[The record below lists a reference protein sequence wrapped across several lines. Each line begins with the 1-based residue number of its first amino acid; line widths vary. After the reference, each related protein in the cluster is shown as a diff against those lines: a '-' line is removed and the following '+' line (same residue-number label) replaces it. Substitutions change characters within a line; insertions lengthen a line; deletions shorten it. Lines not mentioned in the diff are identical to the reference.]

1 MILTGIC
8 MDLTKMFNFN
18 DLVKVLEQ
26 DANLRYYYRDN
37 IKDLYR
43 ELFYFNTFGGFHNGM
58 IYESSINDI
67 ISLLRSCRI
76 LEWV

>member
-1 MILTGIC
+1 

-18 DLVKVLEQ
+18 DLVKVLQ
-26 DANLRYYYRDN
+26 QNDHLKYYYRNN
-37 IKDLYR
+37 IDELYR
-43 ELFYFNTFGGFHNGM
+43 ELFYFDTFGGFHNGM